1 MNLTKANYH
10 SLQANTEYWSVSQFK
25 SFMDCQAKAVAEIY
39 GKYTQ
44 PKTDALLM
52 GSYVDAW
59 FQGSTALD
67 TLLDNHP
74 EMFNKRTGEL
84 KAQYQ
89 KADRA
94 IRRAEQDPVFMSYLS
109 GLPQVLMTGELFG
122 EDWKVLID
130 FLHDDKIVD
139 LKFMK
144 DMKPVY
150 KGGEWKPFID
160 AWGYDIQG
168 YIYQQIVKQNTGKEL
183 PFYLAVITKEEVP
196 DIELIHIPQWRLNGV
211 ASLVEHYIEEFSPIK
226 RGIAAP
232 ERCGVCDYCKQT
244 KRIVKPIEYEELLD
258 E

>member
-1 MNLTKANYH
+1 MKLTKANYH
-10 SLQANTEYWSVSQFK
+10 SAEANTEYWSVSQFK
-25 SFMDCQAKAVAEIY
+25 SFMECEARAMAELN
-39 GKYTQ
+39 GKYER

-59 FQGSTALD
+59 FQGSSELD
-67 TLLDNHP
+67 MLLGKHP

-94 IRRAEQDPVFMSYLS
+94 IRRAEQDPLFMKFLS
-109 GLPQVLMTGELFG
+109 GQSQVLMTGELFG
-122 EDWKVLID
+122 EDWKVLVD
-130 FLHDDKIVD
+130 FLHEDKIVD

-144 DMKPVY
+144 DMKPIY
-150 KGGEWKPFID
+150 KEGEWKPFVD
-160 AWGYDIQG
+160 AWGYDLQG
-168 YIYQQIVKQNTGKEL
+168 YVYQQIVKQNIGEEL

-211 ASLVEHYIEEFSPIK
+211 ASLVEHYIKEFSLIK
-226 RGIAAP
+226 RGKAIP
-232 ERCGVCDYCKQT
+232 ERCGTCEYCRQT
-244 KRIVKPIEYEELLD
+244 KRLLRPIEYEELLD

>member
-1 MNLTKANYH
+1 MKLTNANYH
-10 SLQANTEYWSVSQFK
+10 SIEANINYWSVYQFK
-25 SFMDCQAKAVAEIY
+25 SFMECEARAMAELS
-39 GKYTQ
+39 GKYVPPT
-44 PKTDALLM
+44 TDALLM

-59 FQGSTALD
+59 FQGSSAID
-67 TLLDNHP
+67 TMLNNHP

-89 KADRA
+89 KADKA
-94 IRRAEQDPVFMSYLS
+94 IQRAEQDPFFMSYLS
-109 GLPQVLMTGELFG
+109 GISQSLMYGELFG
-122 EDWKVLID
+122 EDWKILVD

-150 KGGEWKPFID
+150 KNGEWKPFID

-168 YIYQQIVKQNTGKEL
+168 YIYQQIVKQYTGEEL

-196 DIELIHIPQWRLNGV
+196 DIEIIHIPQWRLNSV
-211 ASLVEHYIEEFSPIK
+211 ASLVEHYIAEFAPVK
-226 RGIAAP
+226 RGKRP
-232 ERCGVCDYCKQT
+232 PKRCELCDYCKST
-244 KRIVKPIEYEELLD
+244 KLLTRPKEYEELLD